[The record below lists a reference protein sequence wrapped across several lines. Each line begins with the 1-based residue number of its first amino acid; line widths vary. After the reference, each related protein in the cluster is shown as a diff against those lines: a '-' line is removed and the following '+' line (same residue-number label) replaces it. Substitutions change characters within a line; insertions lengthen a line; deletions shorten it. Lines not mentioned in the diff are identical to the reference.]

1 MTKPIPTR
9 TNLIP
14 AGSISEHLGNCISEG
29 KTWITAADSGAVCLS
44 MKLAKCIDTI
54 FDTGNDLDKA
64 AALIGRLTVLMKEL
78 KLTPLARDASKAMAE
93 EVDHGTAYA
102 ETYLRLVNAPN
113 SKPKTTR
120 AKSGTNSRS
129 TGK

>member
-14 AGSISEHLGNCISEG
+14 AGSISEHLGNCISEAQ
-29 KTWITAADSGAVCLS
+29 KWIGPADQGAVCLS

-54 FDTGNDLDKA
+54 FDSGEDLDKA
-64 AALIGRLTVLMKEL
+64 AALIGRLTILMKEL
-78 KLTPLARDASKAMAE
+78 KLTPLARDASKALVE

-102 ETYLRLVNAPN
+102 ESYLRLVNTSD
-113 SKPKTTR
+113 SKSKTPR

-129 TGK
+129 TSK

>member
-1 MTKPIPTR
+1 MTKPIVPDTYQ
-9 TNLIP
+9 IP

-29 KTWITAADSGAVCLS
+29 QKWITAADQGAVCLS
-44 MKLAKCIDTI
+44 MKLAVCIDTI
-54 FDTGNDLDKA
+54 FDSGTDLDKA
-64 AALIGRLTVLMKEL
+64 AALIGRLTILMKEL

-102 ETYLRLVNAPN
+102 ESYLRLISTPN

-120 AKSGTNSRS
+120 AKSGTSSRS
-129 TGK
+129 TSK

>member
-1 MTKPIPTR
+1 MTKPIKTD
-9 TNLIP
+9 TYQIP
-14 AGSISEHLGNCISEG
+14 AGSVSEHLGNCILEAQ
-29 KTWITAADSGAVCLS
+29 KWIGPADQGAVCLS

-54 FDTGNDLDKA
+54 FDSGTDLDKA
-64 AALIGRLTVLMKEL
+64 AALIGRLTILMKEL
-78 KLTPLARDASKAMAE
+78 KLTPLARDASKALVE

-102 ETYLRLVNAPN
+102 ESYLRLVNTSD

-129 TGK
+129 TSK

>member
-14 AGSISEHLGNCISEG
+14 VSSISEHLGNCISEG
-29 KTWITAADSGAVCLS
+29 QKWITSADQGAVCLS

-54 FDTGNDLDKA
+54 FDSGTDLDKA
-64 AALIGRLTVLMKEL
+64 AALIGRLTILMKEL
-78 KLTPLARDASKAMAE
+78 KLTPLARDASKALVE

-102 ETYLRLVNAPN
+102 ESYLRLVNTSD

-129 TGK
+129 TSK

>member
-1 MTKPIPTR
+1 MTKPIAPN
-9 TNLIP
+9 TNQIP
-14 AGSISEHLGNCISEG
+14 AGTISEHLGNCISDAQ
-29 KTWITAADSGAVCLS
+29 KWIGPADQGAVRLS

-54 FDTGNDLDKA
+54 FDSGQDLDKA
-64 AALIGRLTVLMKEL
+64 AALIGRLTILMKEL

-102 ETYLRLVNAPN
+102 ESYLRLIGSPD

-120 AKSGTNSRS
+120 AKSGTSSRS
-129 TGK
+129 TSK